1 MANLKVNTVS
11 GIGTEGTVFDG
22 GLKFRSKNYLTLP
35 KGTTTERTA
44 TSSGIS
50 TEIGSIRYNT
60 DSNKMECYVNNKW
73 MIVSTSSP
81 NLDGG
86 ARGIVMGGNPGVN
99 NIDFFTIPVAG
110 NATDFGNLTQTA
122 SLCSSGGNHVR
133 GLCMIGTPSHVNSIE
148 FITISS
154 TGNAQDFG
162 DIGGTNRRNTSGTGN
177 RTRMLIAGGV
187 FGTNPYSYKNEID
200 FLTIA
205 QTGNSQDFGDLTLG
219 RTNPYV
225 MSSPTRSVFGAGYYG
240 SSPNGT
246 NILDFVTIASTGN
259 AKDFGDL
266 IEAMNGPG
274 SAGCSSS
281 TRGLTMGGRN
291 ISNTTLSRI
300 EYITIATRGNSSR
313 FGDLTQDVRFQSA
326 TSDKTRAVRI
336 AGYQTPNNAD
346 TDTMDY
352 VQIATEGDAVDFGN
366 LTRSTRSMGS
376 GTSNDHGGL

>member
-1 MANLKVNTVS
+1 MA
-11 GIGTEGTVFDG
+11 
-22 GLKFRSKNYLTLP
+22 
-35 KGTTTERTA
+35 
-44 TSSGIS
+44 
-50 TEIGSIRYNT
+50 T
-60 DSNKMECYVNNKW
+60 DVP
-73 MIVSTSSP
+73 T
-81 NLDGG
+81 LDGG

-133 GLCMIGTPSHVNSIE
+133 GLCMIGTTSHVNSIE

-154 TGNAQDFG
+154 TGDAQDFG
-162 DIGGTNRRNTSGTGN
+162 DIGGTNRRNVSATGS

-187 FGTNPYSYKNEID
+187 FGSNPYSYKNEID
-200 FLTIA
+200 LVTIS

-219 RTNPYV
+219 RTNPFA
-225 MSSPTRSVFGAGYYG
+225 MSSPTRSVFGAGYHG

-246 NILDFVTIASTGN
+246 NILDFVTIASTGD
-259 AKDFGDL
+259 AQDFGDL
-266 IEAMNGPG
+266 DEAQNGPG
-274 SAGCSSS
+274 SSSCSSS

-300 EYITIATRGNSSR
+300 EYITIATKGNSVK
-313 FGDLTQDVRFQSA
+313 FGDLTQSVRFASG
-326 TSDKTRAVRI
+326 TSDKVRGVRI
-336 AGYQTPNNAD
+336 AGYAVPANAD

-366 LTRSTRSMGS
+366 LTRSTRSTGS
-376 GTSNDHGGL
+376 STSNAHGGL